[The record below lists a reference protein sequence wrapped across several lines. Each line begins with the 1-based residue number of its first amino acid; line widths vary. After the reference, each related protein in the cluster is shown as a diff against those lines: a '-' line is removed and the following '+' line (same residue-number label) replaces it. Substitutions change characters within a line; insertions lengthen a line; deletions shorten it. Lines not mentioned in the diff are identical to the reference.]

1 MHFDSHLILSLFHIF
16 LVVPLFF
23 LIAFFRKDLPIW
35 AYNTILGLGLF
46 VLAYQAYKLVSRL
59 QANSGYAW
67 VNAIHVFLIAP
78 LLIYI
83 GYRQKET
90 ARAAYELCIMV
101 GSAALGYHTY
111 SLVQQINIVPDTD

>member
-1 MHFDSHLILSLFHIF
+1 MQFDHHLILALFHIAF
-16 LVVPLFF
+16 VVPLFF

-35 AYNTILGLGLF
+35 AYNALLGLGLF
-46 VLAYQAYKLVSRL
+46 VLAYHAYKMVNRWISR
-59 QANSGYAW
+59 SGYAW
-67 VNAIHVFLIAP
+67 VNVIHVLLVAP

-83 GYRQKET
+83 GYQQKET

-111 SLVQQINIVPDTD
+111 SLVQQINAVPDID

>member
-16 LVVPLFF
+16 FVVPLFF
-23 LIAFFRKDLPIW
+23 LIAFFRKDMPVW

-59 QANSGYAW
+59 QAHSGYAW
-67 VNAIHVFLIAP
+67 VNAIHVALIAP

-83 GYRQKET
+83 GYQQKET
-90 ARAAYELCIMV
+90 PRFAYELCIMV

-111 SLVQQINIVPDTD
+111 SLVQQINLVPEH

>member
-16 LVVPLFF
+16 FVVPLFF
-23 LIAFFRKDLPIW
+23 LIAFFRKDMPVW

-59 QANSGYAW
+59 QAHSAYAW
-67 VNAIHVFLIAP
+67 VNAIHVALIAP

-83 GYRQKET
+83 GYQQKET
-90 ARAAYELCIMV
+90 PRFAYELCIMV

-111 SLVQQINIVPDTD
+111 SLVQQINIVPDSD